1 MTNAQLAHLVSRWF
15 LDVFF
20 GCSLA
25 VLWLFFG
32 CSLAVL
38 WLFLAVLS
46 CSFVTTYLF
55 LEHLQG
61 YDCFLAPPPSG

>member
-15 LDVFF
+15 LDV
-20 GCSLA
+20 
-25 VLWLFFG
+25 FFG

-61 YDCFLAPPPSG
+61 YDRFLAPPPSG